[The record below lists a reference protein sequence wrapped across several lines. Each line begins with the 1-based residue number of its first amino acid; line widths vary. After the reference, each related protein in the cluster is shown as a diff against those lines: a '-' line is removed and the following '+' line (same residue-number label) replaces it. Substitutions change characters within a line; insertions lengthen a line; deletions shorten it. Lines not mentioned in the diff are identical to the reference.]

1 MQPTSE
7 QLPAQERSIPSR
19 RFGIFARSQLGM
31 ETGLKCLWFT
41 ATAIGTRRICKWA
54 GSMAA
59 YSDTAFAYPGVKGYV
74 ALTIDDGLC
83 RMAGCSLTTQVG
95 QLLNEHDARA
105 TFFVCSDYLAGC
117 EQEAAT
123 LLAAGNEF
131 ANHLTA
137 DRSGHYH
144 KLAPDALR
152 AELRE
157 ATDAIHALGQ
167 TSVKWFRAPQ
177 GRLTSSM
184 RAVVVDEGMR
194 HALGDAYC
202 DDWCISDHTF
212 VANTLLRQ
220 VCASPAASRL
230 CMHACTRACACA
242 QVQDGSIIIMHM
254 PERGFR
260 DHTLAAMAQL
270 LAGLTERGLHV
281 VTLSEL
287 DAMAAS
293 GTNANVEHLC
303 SGGTPR
309 VSPTVRACTHTA
321 HTVPVLRARA
331 VAE

>member
-1 MQPTSE
+1 MENREAATPLARVPQFPGGAPWWRLRGRRPTL
-7 QLPAQERSIPSR
+7 QD
-19 RFGIFARSQLGM
+19 M
-31 ETGLKCLWFT
+31 ETGLKCLWFSVT
-41 ATAIGTRRICKWA
+41 RAVGTRRICKWA

-83 RMAGCSLTTQVG
+83 RTAGCSLAPKVG

-105 TFFVCSDYLAGC
+105 TFFICSDYLAGC

-152 AELRE
+152 VELQE
-157 ATDAIHALGQ
+157 AINAIYALGQ
-167 TSVKWFRAPQ
+167 SSVNWFRAPQ

-202 DDWCISDHTF
+202 DDWYISDHNF

-220 VCASPAASRL
+220 VSLACSDST
-230 CMHACTRACACA
+230 MHASVMRACACA
-242 QVQDGSIIIMHM
+242 QMQDGSIIIMQ
-254 PERGFR
+254 R
-260 DHTLAAMAQL
+260 
-270 LAGLTERGLHV
+270 
-281 VTLSEL
+281 
-287 DAMAAS
+287 
-293 GTNANVEHLC
+293 C
-303 SGGTPR
+303 SGARQGVRRSRLLFVQQALQPVQQALMFEPKRGR
-309 VSPTVRACTHTA
+309 VGG
-321 HTVPVLRARA
+321 
-331 VAE
+331 